1 MLQEKRNNKIPNMT
15 KVVMMFFFIAG
26 SLIMTSVLQSLT
38 TQIFNASIESNIA
51 FAQEQKKTPA
61 EIISAVKSLLN
72 QTLSEYRNQN
82 FTGAQ
87 GLASS
92 AYLDQF
98 EFIEAPL
105 DKHEKALKENTELML
120 REQLRQYIKDKSP
133 LENIQQ
139 LINNI
144 NSNLDKAQALLAN
157 EPPIQT
163 IATSESSSAIATNQ
177 TNQTTTSSIASNA
190 AEVRIIGDEVKQP
203 YIPGSVII
211 QSGDKVKWINSD
223 EEAHTV
229 TSGLEGSAD
238 SGKQFDSGLLS
249 ANQTFEHTFDKP
261 GTYNYYCSVHP
272 IMTGLVNVN

>member
-1 MLQEKRNNKIPNMT
+1 MLQEKRNNKILNLT

-51 FAQEQKKTPA
+51 FAQEQTPA

-163 IATSESSSAIATNQ
+163 IATTESSSAIATNQ
-177 TNQTTTSSIASNA
+177 TNQTTTSSIASKA
-190 AEVRIIGDEVKQP
+190 TEVRIIGDEVKQP

-223 EEAHTV
+223 EEVHTV
-229 TSGLEGSAD
+229 TSGLGSED

-249 ANQTFEHTFDKP
+249 ANQTFDHTFDKP

>member
-1 MLQEKRNNKIPNMT
+1 MLHDKRNNKILNLT

-133 LENIQQ
+133 IENIQQ

-144 NSNLDKAQALLAN
+144 NSNLDKAEALLAN

-223 EEAHTV
+223 EETHTV

-249 ANQTFEHTFDKP
+249 ANQTFDHTFDKP

>member
-38 TQIFNASIESNIA
+38 AQIFDASIESNIA
-51 FAQEQKKTPA
+51 FAQEQKKTAA

-133 LENIQQ
+133 IENIQQ

-144 NSNLDKAQALLAN
+144 NSNLDKAQSLLAN

-190 AEVRIIGDEVKQP
+190 TEVRIIGDEVKQP

-229 TSGLEGSAD
+229 TSGPQGSAD

-249 ANQTFEHTFDKP
+249 ANQTFDHTFDKP

>member
-1 MLQEKRNNKIPNMT
+1 MLQKKRNKKILNMI
-15 KVVMMFFFIAG
+15 KVVMFFFIAG

-38 TQIFNASIESNIA
+38 TQIFNASIKSNIA

-139 LINNI
+139 SINNI
-144 NSNLDKAQALLAN
+144 NSNLDKAQALLPN
-157 EPPIQT
+157 
-163 IATSESSSAIATNQ
+163 
-177 TNQTTTSSIASNA
+177 
-190 AEVRIIGDEVKQP
+190 
-203 YIPGSVII
+203 
-211 QSGDKVKWINSD
+211 
-223 EEAHTV
+223 
-229 TSGLEGSAD
+229 
-238 SGKQFDSGLLS
+238 
-249 ANQTFEHTFDKP
+249 
-261 GTYNYYCSVHP
+261 
-272 IMTGLVNVN
+272 

>member
-1 MLQEKRNNKIPNMT
+1 MLQEKRNNKILNLT

-51 FAQEQKKTPA
+51 FAQEQTPA

-163 IATSESSSAIATNQ
+163 IATTESSSAIATNQ
-177 TNQTTTSSIASNA
+177 TNQTTTSSIASKA
-190 AEVRIIGDEVKQP
+190 TEVRIIGDEVKQP

-223 EEAHTV
+223 EEVHTV
-229 TSGLEGSAD
+229 TSGLGSED

>member
-1 MLQEKRNNKIPNMT
+1 MT
-15 KVVMMFFFIAG
+15 KVVMMFFFTAG
-26 SLIMTSVLQSLT
+26 SLTMTSVLQSLT

-61 EIISAVKSLLN
+61 EIISTVKSLLN

-133 LENIQQ
+133 IENIQQ

-190 AEVRIIGDEVKQP
+190 TEVRIIGDEVKQP

>member
-1 MLQEKRNNKIPNMT
+1 MLQEKRNKKILNMT
-15 KVVMMFFFIAG
+15 KVVMIFFIAG
-26 SLIMTSVLQSLT
+26 SLNMTSVLQSLT
-38 TQIFNASIESNIA
+38 AQIFDASIESNIA
-51 FAQEQKKTPA
+51 FAQEQKKTAA

-105 DKHEKALKENTELML
+105 DKHDKALKENTELML

-133 LENIQQ
+133 IENIQQ

-144 NSNLDKAQALLAN
+144 NSNLDKAQSLLAN

-229 TSGLEGSAD
+229 TSGLQGSAD
-238 SGKQFDSGLLS
+238 SGKQFDSGLLT